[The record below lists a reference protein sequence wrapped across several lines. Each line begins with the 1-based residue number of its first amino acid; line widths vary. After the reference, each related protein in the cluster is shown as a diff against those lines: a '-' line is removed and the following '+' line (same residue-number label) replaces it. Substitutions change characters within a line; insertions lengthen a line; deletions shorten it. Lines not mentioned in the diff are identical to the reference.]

1 MTARAGLLDRW
12 SHRLEAVED
21 LIWRTILRLY
31 ADHGQ
36 APKLSEIAAKT
47 GVAPDRVAIMLHKLQ
62 SHDLIDLDQ
71 ASKHIR
77 LAYPFTEVATGHR
90 VELKGHTLHALCA
103 IDALGVAGMY
113 GADITI
119 SSPCRHCG
127 ATIHVGT
134 TAEGQALQ
142 SVTPANT
149 VVWYDFAYDGS
160 AAASC
165 CPAIVFFCSSEHLQ
179 QWLNTQTPRRNG
191 ARLTVDEALEVSR
204 AIFGPV
210 LVERLSSP

>member
-1 MTARAGLLDRW
+1 MGAEASIAVEPAVEIRPGVFRPDWSVVTRTAARQALRGQMTARAGLLDRW

-103 IDALGVAGMY
+103 IDALGCRRHVRRGHHDLFAVSSLRSDDTCRDNGGRAGAAKCHSGQY
-113 GADITI
+113 G
-119 SSPCRHCG
+119 
-127 ATIHVGT
+127 
-134 TAEGQALQ
+134 
-142 SVTPANT
+142 
-149 VVWYDFAYDGS
+149 
-160 AAASC
+160 
-165 CPAIVFFCSSEHLQ
+165 
-179 QWLNTQTPRRNG
+179 
-191 ARLTVDEALEVSR
+191 RLV
-204 AIFGPV
+204 
-210 LVERLSSP
+210 RLCL